1 MNWVEIRSLSAGEST
16 IGVSNLIV
24 SIGSSSFDTNGL
36 KEWFED
42 AVGDLIDAIIETYL
56 AIYAGIQDAIQTLRA
71 EIVELQTSLNNF
83 LADAAGW
90 VNDLSHLVGGGDI
103 VDEEGFRREIEA
115 RNEQIRKKEE
125 EDIAREEANEQA
137 EKDAAYALRDSII
150 SGIDTLFTNAY
161 GWLASNF
168 QRRIDNWLKYYQY
181 MEDLAEME
189 DALALFTKNIDLEN
203 AMKTRAAKTYRLV
216 IVALWYILMYQLV
229 LLMFMYYKRMI
240 MTAVLI
246 ILFPLVVMFYAF
258 ERFMGID
265 KPASF
270 STWVQEFIINVFIQS
285 VHALLYVSLVET
297 GLRIYE
303 ADADNWLFLLFA
315 ITAIF
320 PMEGII
326 KSMLG
331 LKGNTV
337 GSLASSAAKGA
348 AAVGAAAA
356 IAKTATRGAKGVDAK
371 YDEKNKK
378 NQEKAEKED
387 KKTEAKRA
395 KRDNK
400 IKRDELRGGNTEDSK
415 KRLEELHA
423 KDAKKDEAKKKK
435 REKIQKRNER
445 MKKYA
450 RRGQIA
456 KNIVGA
462 ATAVSVGLAAGGD
475 PQDFM
480 VGSAIG
486 NVVAGKAKKSAKKAD
501 NKSSGDTKK
510 APTNPTQNNQNQQ
523 QGNQNTQKPTG
534 APQGPTQAAANA
546 NAATQAADQPRP
558 MTAGEAA
565 KAQEKSALQQSFRE
579 QIASRQAS
587 VKGSIGNTGVSSSTS
602 ISHTEE

>member
-1 MNWVEIRSLSAGEST
+1 MKLVEISDLLAGEST
-16 IGVSNLIV
+16 IGVTNLIISV
-24 SIGSSSFDTNGL
+24 GSSSFDTQGI
-36 KEWFED
+36 ED
-42 AVGDLIDAIIETYL
+42 WLDEALGDLIDGIIETYL
-56 AIYAGIQDAIQTLRA
+56 AIYGAIQDTIQTLRN
-71 EIVELQTSLNNF
+71 EIIKLTESLNS
-83 LADAAGW
+83 LIADAAGW
-90 VNDLSHLVGGGDI
+90 VNDVANFFGADDVI
-103 VDEEGFRREIEA
+103 DEQALRNKIAEKEAEVRR
-115 RNEQIRKKEE
+115 QEE
-125 EDIAREEANEQA
+125 ERIAEEEAKEQA
-137 EKDAAYALRDSII
+137 EKEAAYALKDSIL
-150 SGIDTLFTNAY
+150 GGVHDLFEDAY

-168 QRRIDNWLKYYQY
+168 QRRIDNWIKYYQY

-229 LLMFMYYKRMI
+229 LLMFLYYKRMI

-246 ILFPLVVMFYAF
+246 ILFPLVIMFYAF

-270 STWVQEFIINVFIQS
+270 RTWVQEFLINVFIQS

-331 LKGNTV
+331 LKGSTV
-337 GSLASSAAKGA
+337 GSLANSAAKGA
-348 AAVGAAAA
+348 AAVGVAAA
-356 IAKTATRGAKGVDAK
+356 IAKTATQGAKGVDKK

-378 NQEKAEKED
+378 NDEKAEKQD

-435 REKIQKRNER
+435 I
-445 MKKYA
+445 
-450 RRGQIA
+450 
-456 KNIVGA
+456 
-462 ATAVSVGLAAGGD
+462 
-475 PQDFM
+475 
-480 VGSAIG
+480 
-486 NVVAGKAKKSAKKAD
+486 
-501 NKSSGDTKK
+501 
-510 APTNPTQNNQNQQ
+510 
-523 QGNQNTQKPTG
+523 
-534 APQGPTQAAANA
+534 
-546 NAATQAADQPRP
+546 
-558 MTAGEAA
+558 
-565 KAQEKSALQQSFRE
+565 
-579 QIASRQAS
+579 
-587 VKGSIGNTGVSSSTS
+587 
-602 ISHTEE
+602 